1 MSSAAVPQRVNDL
14 DKNVV
19 HEFIK
24 TENKQPFDREKARE
38 QLKTGTMYVTVM
50 DRIDH
55 HIQMSVQ
62 QIAKYGRWALRTRFI
77 LPLLSAF
84 ATGLA
89 TIAAGA
95 QSSDSRWATYIAW
108 SVAAA
113 SFVATVVSALNSA
126 VRPSVQY
133 AHYVRFINRFWRVK
147 VQIGFDLE
155 DALLHATSFS
165 EAENLF
171 QRRLVLRNADVE
183 NIIDNFS
190 DASITNIGVPRQL
203 ADGSA
208 GVHTLE
214 PGIGGP
220 VSQL

>member
-1 MSSAAVPQRVNDL
+1 MSSDPVSQRVSQS
-14 DKNVV
+14 DKNIV
-19 HEFIK
+19 HEFNK
-24 TENKQPFDREKARE
+24 TETKLPFDRENARE
-38 QLKTGTMYVTVM
+38 ELKSSAMYITVM

-95 QSSDSRWATYIAW
+95 QSTDSRWATYIAW

-133 AHYVRFINRFWRVK
+133 AHYVRFINRFWHVK
-147 VQIGFDLE
+147 VQIWL
-155 DALLHATSFS
+155 
-165 EAENLF
+165 
-171 QRRLVLRNADVE
+171 
-183 NIIDNFS
+183 
-190 DASITNIGVPRQL
+190 
-203 ADGSA
+203 
-208 GVHTLE
+208 
-214 PGIGGP
+214 
-220 VSQL
+220 

>member
-1 MSSAAVPQRVNDL
+1 
-14 DKNVV
+14 
-19 HEFIK
+19 
-24 TENKQPFDREKARE
+24 
-38 QLKTGTMYVTVM
+38 MYITVM
-50 DRIDH
+50 ERIDH
-55 HIQMSVQ
+55 HIYLSVQ
-62 QIAKYGRWALRTRFI
+62 QIAKYGRWAMRTRFI

-95 QSSDSRWATYIAW
+95 QSTDNPMATYVAW
-108 SVAAA
+108 CVAAA

-133 AHYVRFINRFWRVK
+133 AHYVRFINRFWHVK

-155 DALLHATSFS
+155 DALLHATNFS

-171 QRRLVLRNADVE
+171 QRRLVSRNTDVE

-203 ADGSA
+203 PEGSP
-208 GVHTLE
+208 GVHPME
-214 PGIGGP
+214 PAIGGP
-220 VSQL
+220 VC